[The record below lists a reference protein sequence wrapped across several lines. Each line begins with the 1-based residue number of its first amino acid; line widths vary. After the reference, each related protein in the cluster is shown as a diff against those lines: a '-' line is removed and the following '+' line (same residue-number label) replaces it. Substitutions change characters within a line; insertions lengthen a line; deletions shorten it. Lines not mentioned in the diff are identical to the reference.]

1 MSRARS
7 AKILATL
14 GPASASRDMI
24 AQLHIAGVDVFRLNF
39 SHGSHEDH
47 ATTYAAI
54 RAVEDEVGHPV
65 GILMDLQGPKLR
77 IGTFENGSVGLEVG
91 AKFDLRP
98 ATVKEM
104 PTTFSWRIRRLLK
117 SRSVAWRS
125 CWMTGESGF
134 G

>member
-24 AQLHIAGVDVFRLNF
+24 AQLHIAGLDVFRLNF

-77 IGTFENGSVGLEVG
+77 IGTFETGSVGLKVG
-91 AKFDLRP
+91 TVNGDHRPPEHRQKLPLPTARLRG
-98 ATVKEM
+98 
-104 PTTFSWRIRRLLK
+104 SLR
-117 SRSVAWRS
+117 
-125 CWMTGESGF
+125 
-134 G
+134 